1 MVRSSG
7 YGRCWAAAN
16 AAMVL
21 SMPASVR
28 SADLRITFSEL
39 TSLLQSIASSA
50 KIYLN
55 NVPSALPAGLFSSQ
69 SYVQITATQ
78 QYPVAI
84 PVKSFDILGSKYGYF
99 IKDVAST
106 AVRVIPANGAL
117 RLVATFESE
126 GPEAV
131 AVCISGPCRL
141 ADILPDIQW
150 DNATVNI
157 DFVPIRF
164 NGSISLEVRNVFASG
179 TPRAVCKGTAD
190 FLERQACR
198 LGLPFATR
206 TIGQLKREL
215 PGIIKAAANRQSI
228 QSQLAEG
235 LKRYLTLGQAGEVA
249 INNISID
256 PKTLTIVFRF
266 NAAAM
271 MGSN

>member
-1 MVRSSG
+1 MSSLIGHGRWWIGAVLALTVLVPSPVR
-7 YGRCWAAAN
+7 
-16 AAMVL
+16 
-21 SMPASVR
+21 P
-28 SADLRITFSEL
+28 ADLRITFGEL
-39 TSLLQSIASSA
+39 TGLLQSIASGA

-55 NVPSALPAGLFSSQ
+55 NAPSMLPAGLFASQ
-69 SYVQITATQ
+69 SYVQITPTQ

-84 PVKSFDILGSKYGYF
+84 PVKSFDVLGSKYGYF
-99 IKDVAST
+99 VKDVASSQ
-106 AVRVIPANGAL
+106 VRVVPTTGAL
-117 RLVATFESE
+117 RLILAFESD

-131 AVCISGPCRL
+131 AACISGSCQL

-150 DNATVNI
+150 DNASVNV
-157 DFVPIRF
+157 DFVPVRF
-164 NGSISLEVRNVFASG
+164 DGSISLEVRNVTTGG

-198 LGLPFATR
+198 LGLPFANR
-206 TIGQLKREL
+206 TISQLRREL
-215 PGIIKAAANRQSI
+215 PGIIKAAANQQAI

-271 MGSN
+271 AGGN